1 MSARF
6 TNSGSGQKSIVSIT
20 SSGKIIFNL
29 GPHVPTASL
38 PTADIPS
45 ASWYNGVYNSVS
57 NRFIVVGSGYSAYS
71 SDGLTWIPGNL
82 SGDWPGIASSPLG
95 PYSNFTLTVGFAGV
109 PVALYSTNGGAL
121 WNTAGNISSL
131 DPGVFWYSVVICP
144 ARGFAVAVGSFGTV
158 NSAWYQPYGGGFW
171 FTPTN
176 PGTGPATT
184 LYQVDNFTQ
193 WCSVAYSASTNTI
206 VAVGLSGGTY
216 SSAYVPVGTYSFSG
230 TNLYSPGRDWWD
242 GYDPA
247 FVAAGPSNFV
257 AMNANGYTAT
267 STNGSSWT
275 TGTNYGPATVSGGT
289 AWSGLAY
296 SASIGGF
303 LAVAQNGIVAKSTDG
318 STWSLYIDV
327 SSLTGTNIYGSLP
340 GSNSI
345 TTGPNYTAIILN
357 GQNQSPQVIKL
368 A

>member
-20 SSGKIIFNL
+20 SNGKILFSL

-38 PTADIPS
+38 PSVDIS
-45 ASWYNGVYNSVS
+45 SGQWYTGVYNSVAS
-57 NRFIVVGSGYSAYS
+57 RFIVFGSSLVSYS
-71 SDGLTWIPGNL
+71 SDGLTWFSDFLG
-82 SGDWPGIASSPLG
+82 GDWFGAASSPLG
-95 PYSNFTLTVGFAGV
+95 PYSNFTLIVGNAGV
-109 PVALYSTNGGAL
+109 PTALYSSDGGGTWNYAGDPSNG
-121 WNTAGNISSL
+121 
-131 DPGVFWYSVVICP
+131 DPFSHWWSVAICP
-144 ARGFAVAVGSFGTV
+144 SRGYAVAVGDNGTK
-158 NSAWYQPYGGGFW
+158 NSSWYSTSGGGVW
-171 FTPTN
+171 STPTN

-184 LYQVDNFTQ
+184 LYQLDNFTI
-193 WCSVAYSASTNTI
+193 WSSVAYLASTNTI
-206 VAVGLSGGTY
+206 VAVGPTGGTY
-216 SSAYVPVGTYSFSG
+216 SSAYVPVGTFSFTG
-230 TNLYSPGRDWWD
+230 TNLYSPGRAWWD
-242 GYDPA
+242 GSDPSI
-247 FVAAGPSNFV
+247 VAAGASNFV
-257 AMNANGYTAT
+257 AMNSSGYTAT
-267 STNGSSWT
+267 STDGSSWT